1 VHIDL
6 AAGNR
11 KGGLAHIP
19 SDITGFGVRFTLNLL
34 LDQKILR

>member
-1 VHIDL
+1 MKIDL

-11 KGGLAHIP
+11 KGGLAHVS

-34 LDQKILR
+34 LNQGVRR